1 MYNYYRNK
9 ERELISM
16 KELFAVVL
24 NENVVSVAYDQE
36 KAFELMKQ
44 MLLNPNITTE
54 DIYIQVYSKD
64 RQLKIYELEE
74 RVDTNE

>member
-1 MYNYYRNK
+1 
-9 ERELISM
+9 M

-24 NENVVSVAYDQE
+24 NENIVSVAYDQE

>member
-1 MYNYYRNK
+1 
-9 ERELISM
+9 M